1 MHLLKCLLPQKV
13 SLKEKPPV
21 TFQKQN
27 TNNNNNNDDD
37 NNNAASRS
45 EGLSVPGG

>member
-27 TNNNNNNDDD
+27 NNNNDDD
-37 NNNAASRS
+37 DNNNAVSRS

>member
-27 TNNNNNNDDD
+27 TNNNNDD